1 METGTDPITMLL
13 TTGGVSGVGG
23 GALTAYVIAKLAGK
37 NGNSNGGND
46 AQNTTNELRL
56 VADKL
61 DRTNELLT
69 DLIRCQARLEG
80 YMANSQNR

>member
-1 METGTDPITMLL
+1 MEPGADPITMLL

-23 GALTAYVIAKLAGK
+23 GALTAYIIAKMAGK
-37 NGNSNGGND
+37 NGNGNGND
-46 AQNTTNELRL
+46 NHISELRA

-80 YMANSQNR
+80 YLQHNQNR

>member
-1 METGTDPITMLL
+1 MDTGTDPITMLL

-23 GALTAYVIAKLAGK
+23 GALTAYIIAKMAGK
-37 NGNSNGGND
+37 NGNGSND

>member
-23 GALTAYVIAKLAGK
+23 GALTAYIIAKMAGK
-37 NGNSNGGND
+37 NGNGNGND

-56 VADKL
+56 VAEKL

>member
-1 METGTDPITMLL
+1 MDTSTDPITMLL

-23 GALTAYVIAKLAGK
+23 GALTAYIIAKMAGR
-37 NGNSNGGND
+37 NGNGNTNND
-46 AQNTTNELRL
+46 AQNHINELRI
-56 VADKL
+56 VAEKL

-80 YMANSQNR
+80 YIANSQNR

>member
-23 GALTAYVIAKLAGK
+23 GALTAYIIAKLAGR
-37 NGNSNGGND
+37 NGNNANND